1 MPKKVNLLKKSLVGV
16 LFILLSF
23 VIISVSA
30 FVYESAQQTATQTVK
45 EIAAVTL
52 KNSALGN
59 LEEGET
65 KTYTKTDVANLGAA
79 IMLTTTKDS
88 VYLHLSSDLASQS
101 TYYTTYNVVVK
112 IATKPTGGSHTV
124 GETVATLSLASPNSG
139 AIDLDV
145 LGSWTFD
152 FEVTTTAKSVTAD
165 QATSVTIA
173 ASAEST

>member
-1 MPKKVNLLKKSLVGV
+1 MKRKIVGTA
-16 LFILLSF
+16 FILLSILI
-23 VIISVSA
+23 VSVSA
-30 FVYESAQQTATQTVK
+30 FVYESAQQTLGQTVVN
-45 EIAAVTL
+45 IATITL
-52 KNSALGN
+52 KSSALGN

-65 KTYTKTDVANLGAA
+65 KTYTKTNVTNLGAA
-79 IMLTTTKDS
+79 ITLTTTKAS

-101 TYYTTYNVVVK
+101 AYYTTYNVVVK
-112 IATKPTGGSHTV
+112 IATKPSGGTHTV

-165 QATSVTIA
+165 QATTVTITVT
-173 ASAEST
+173 AEST